1 MLPVSGVMLHVREA
15 TGADELIVLE
25 PAGTPVATV
34 LTLASCLATDSAGEV
49 PAWDGLPAADVG
61 AIALTIRQAWLGNM
75 IRTDGF
81 CIGPDCGERMDIA
94 FAIPAYLAY
103 HRPRRYRGVSPAR
116 DAGWFTLAAAPVSF
130 RLPTIGDMKAAATAP
145 DPELFLRER
154 CVRPA
159 TVPAAV
165 ARRVS
170 RAMSA
175 LAPSLAGAIT
185 ANCPACGCSRLL
197 QFDPVTYSLAELRD
211 AASGLYEEVHLLASV
226 FCWAER
232 DILALPRRR
241 RARYAEL
248 IHGQQVAA

>member
-1 MLPVSGVMLHVREA
+1 MLPVSGITLHIREA

-34 LTLASCLATDSAGEV
+34 LTLASRLATGAAGQL
-49 PAWDGLPAADVG
+49 PAWDELPAADVG
-61 AIALTIRQAWLGNM
+61 AIALTIRQAWLGDT
-75 IRTDGF
+75 IRTDAF
-81 CIGPDCGERMDIA
+81 CTSPDCGERMDIA
-94 FAIPAYLAY
+94 FAIPAYLAC
-103 HRPRRYRGVSPAR
+103 HRPRRYRGVGAGR
-116 DAGWFTLAAAPVSF
+116 DAGWFTLAGTSVSF
-130 RLPTIGDMKAAATAP
+130 RLPTVGDVQAAATAP

-175 LAPSLAGAIT
+175 LAPSLAGTIT
-185 ANCPACGCSRLL
+185 ANCPACGDSRLL

-211 AASGLYEEVHLLASV
+211 AASGLYEEVHLLAST
-226 FCWAER
+226 FCWTER

-241 RARYAEL
+241 RARYADL
-248 IHGQQVAA
+248 IHNQQVAA

>member
-1 MLPVSGVMLHVREA
+1 MLHVREA

-25 PAGTPVATV
+25 PAGAPVATV
-34 LTLASCLATDSAGEV
+34 LALASRLATDSAGEV
-49 PAWDGLPAADVG
+49 PAWDELPAADVG

-75 IRTDGF
+75 IRTDEF

-116 DAGWFTLAAAPVSF
+116 DAGWFTLAGAPVSF
-130 RLPTIGDMKAAATAP
+130 RLPTIGDMQAAATAP

-185 ANCPACGCSRLL
+185 ANCPACGDSRLL